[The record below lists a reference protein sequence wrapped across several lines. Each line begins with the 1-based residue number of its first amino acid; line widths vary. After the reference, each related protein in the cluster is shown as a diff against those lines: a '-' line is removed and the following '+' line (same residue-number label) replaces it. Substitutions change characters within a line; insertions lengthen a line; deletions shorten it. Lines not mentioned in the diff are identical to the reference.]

1 MNTDL
6 RSLAVAAALLVA
18 PVAIVAAP
26 LLPAQDA
33 PPPPVIEYGRLTLTG
48 VELREAP
55 FTPPFRT
62 WTDGKETLHK
72 GGWHVV
78 LHGGPFPV
86 RALDPILWLGDA
98 PIRNYQRE
106 LHGESE
112 ALLFCVTD
120 PALLRS
126 ERSLTLIYG
135 EDERT
140 RTQLLERL
148 DPETLVRLPEAD
160 RRELSL
166 PELEGFTLKS
176 VRADGR
182 IGGSG
187 RLVDGLVLLASG
199 FEDGRLQALADAL
212 ALDKEG
218 RLAKELGVLPERATH
233 VVALRVAPG
242 APGLPPGTRLTG
254 LPKGFE
260 LLDSKPIVRK

>member
-1 MNTDL
+1 
-6 RSLAVAAALLVA
+6 VALPE
-18 PVAIVAAP
+18 PVAR
-26 LLPAQDA
+26 AQGA
-33 PPPPVIEYGRLTLTG
+33 PPAPVIEFGRLTVTG
-48 VELREAP
+48 TELREAR

-62 WTDGKETLHK
+62 WSDGKETLHR

-86 RALDPILWLGDA
+86 RALDPILWLGDT

-106 LHGESE
+106 VHGESE

-126 ERSLTLIYG
+126 ERTMTLIYG

-148 DPETLVRLPEAD
+148 DPESLVRLPDGE
-160 RRELSL
+160 RRDLAL
-166 PELEGFTLKS
+166 PELEHFTLRT

-187 RLVDGLVLLASG
+187 ALAAGRVLLAAR
-199 FEDGRLQALADAL
+199 FEDGRLQALL
-212 ALDKEG
+212 VPQALDRDG
-218 RLAKELGVLPERATH
+218 RLAVELGALPERATR
-233 VVALRVAPG
+233 VVALLVGSEAFV
-242 APGLPPGTRLTG
+242 LPADLRLTG
-254 LPKGFE
+254 LPKDVE
-260 LLDSKPIVRK
+260 LLDSKPIARR

>member
-6 RSLAVAAALLVA
+6 RSLAVVAALLVA

-33 PPPPVIEYGRLTLTG
+33 PPPPTIEYGRLTITG
-48 VELREAP
+48 TELHEAR

-86 RALDPILWLGDA
+86 RALDPILWLGDT

-106 LHGESE
+106 IHGESE

-126 ERSLTLIYG
+126 ERTMTLIYG

-148 DPETLVRLPEAD
+148 DPETLVRFP
-160 RRELSL
+160 
-166 PELEGFTLKS
+166 
-176 VRADGR
+176 
-182 IGGSG
+182 
-187 RLVDGLVLLASG
+187 
-199 FEDGRLQALADAL
+199 
-212 ALDKEG
+212 
-218 RLAKELGVLPERATH
+218 
-233 VVALRVAPG
+233 
-242 APGLPPGTRLTG
+242 RLTG
-254 LPKGFE
+254 ASSRCP
-260 LLDSKPIVRK
+260 SSRASR